1 MNNRLKRIRF
11 CVILEPEV
19 VVQMRW
25 KKTGCMLLA
34 LLVWITGISA
44 SASNI
49 KSLQNQKS
57 QNEKELKNI
66 QSQISGLEGK
76 KNALSSEING
86 LNDELTETLLNIAVL
101 ESDLADKE
109 VQIKEA
115 QIAYEEAKATE
126 EQQYEAMKLRIQ
138 YLYEAGS
145 ESYLELF
152 LTSDSMAE
160 LMNKVD
166 YAEELQEYDNRLLD
180 EYKAAKQAVI
190 ELQKR
195 LEEEKA
201 ELLEMQ
207 EQLEEEKANLQ
218 AVIARK
224 QTEVANF
231 DSQLSAA
238 RAKASEY
245 QQKIKE
251 QNSQIKRLQEEAAR
265 AAAAAKAAAK
275 NTAKPS
281 GGDSGGAMGGGGGA
295 SSDGGAAG
303 SSSGNS
309 SSGGS
314 SGSSSSDSSGGGS
327 SDSSGSGSSGSS
339 GSSSSGG
346 GGGSSIASYGLQF
359 VGNPYVSG
367 GNSLTNGTDCSGF
380 VNLVHAHFGIST
392 PRQSGAL
399 AGGGRAVSDS
409 DKQPGDVVCYAGHV
423 GIYIGNN
430 QIVHASTP
438 SSGIKVTN
446 MYYRSIL
453 GIRRYW

>member
-1 MNNRLKRIRF
+1 
-11 CVILEPEV
+11 
-19 VVQMRW
+19 MRW
-25 KKTGCMLLA
+25 KRTGCLFLA
-34 LLVWITGISA
+34 ALIWVSGISA
-44 SASNI
+44 SASSI
-49 KSLQNQKS
+49 RSLQNQKS

-66 QSQISGLEGK
+66 QSQISGLESK
-76 KNALSSEING
+76 KSALSSEING

-109 VQIKEA
+109 VQIEEA
-115 QIAYEEAKATE
+115 QKAYEEAKATE

-190 ELQKR
+190 ELQQR

-218 AVIARK
+218 SMIARK
-224 QTEVANF
+224 QNEVANF

-238 RAKASEY
+238 RARASEY

-251 QNSQIKRLQEEAAR
+251 QNSQIRKLQEEAAR

-275 NTAKPS
+275 NTAKSS
-281 GGDSGGAMGGGGGA
+281 GSTSGDGAMG
-295 SSDGGAAG
+295 
-303 SSSGNS
+303 
-309 SSGGS
+309 SGGS
-314 SGSSSSDSSGGGS
+314 AGDSS
-327 SDSSGSGSSGSS
+327 SGSSGSS
-339 GSSSSGG
+339 GGSSSGSSGSSGRGSSGG

-359 VGNPYVSG
+359 VGYPYVSG
-367 GNSLTNGTDCSGF
+367 GNSLTSGTDCSGF

-392 PRQSGAL
+392 PRQSGAI

>member
-1 MNNRLKRIRF
+1 
-11 CVILEPEV
+11 
-19 VVQMRW
+19 MRW
-25 KKTGCMLLA
+25 KRTGCLFLA
-34 LLVWITGISA
+34 ALIWVSGISA
-44 SASNI
+44 SASSI
-49 KSLQNQKS
+49 RSLQNQKS

-66 QSQISGLEGK
+66 QSQISGLESK
-76 KNALSSEING
+76 KSALSSEING

-109 VQIKEA
+109 VQIEEA
-115 QIAYEEAKATE
+115 QKAYEEAKATE

-190 ELQKR
+190 ELQQR

-218 AVIARK
+218 SMIAKK
-224 QTEVANF
+224 QNEVANF

-238 RAKASEY
+238 RARASEY

-251 QNSQIKRLQEEAAR
+251 QNSQIRKLQEEAAR

-275 NTAKPS
+275 NTAKSS
-281 GGDSGGAMGGGGGA
+281 GSTSGDGAMG
-295 SSDGGAAG
+295 
-303 SSSGNS
+303 
-309 SSGGS
+309 SGGS
-314 SGSSSSDSSGGGS
+314 AGDSF
-327 SDSSGSGSSGSS
+327 SGSSGSS
-339 GSSSSGG
+339 GGSSSGSSGSSGRSSSGG

-359 VGNPYVSG
+359 VGYPYVSG

-399 AGGGRAVSDS
+399 AGGGRAVSDA